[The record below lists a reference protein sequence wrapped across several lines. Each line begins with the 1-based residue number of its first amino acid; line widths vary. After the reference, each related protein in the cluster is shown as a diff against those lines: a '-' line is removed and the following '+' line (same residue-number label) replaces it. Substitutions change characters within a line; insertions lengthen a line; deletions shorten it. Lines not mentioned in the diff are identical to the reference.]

1 MTEPAPEVALAAI
14 CGELARLGRRFAL
27 VGGLA
32 VSIRADVRFTRDVDL
47 VVLVADDSDAEGL
60 TYELRSAGYVAVASV
75 EHEARHRLATV
86 RLMSPSGVTVDLLF
100 ASSGIE
106 SEIVETATSVDMEG
120 TLRIPVASAEGLLAM
135 KILSMTDRRLQDRI
149 DAQHLLEFT
158 PGLDLSKVRGN
169 LAKITARGYSR
180 EQDLEAKLS
189 SVLKEVGR
197 TS

>member
-1 MTEPAPEVALAAI
+1 
-14 CGELARLGRRFAL
+14 
-27 VGGLA
+27 
-32 VSIRADVRFTRDVDL
+32 
-47 VVLVADDSDAEGL
+47 
-60 TYELRSAGYVAVASV
+60 V

-86 RLMSPSGVTVDLLF
+86 RLMSPSGVTVALLF